1 MKKVFLLICLALSLA
16 ALQSCHKDD
25 EISIPKYPIEGLW
38 IGTYDI
44 IEAVESGNS
53 FYYSFFIRRD
63 DSIQVQGV
71 GADGNTYYA
80 IGTWSLSDST
90 FHASF
95 TTTNSGQ
102 SGVVQNATAI
112 YDKNKGLL
120 RDGRVASV
128 DQFFRASFNLSR
140 TN

>member
-1 MKKVFLLICLALSLA
+1 MKKVIFFISVTLCFAS
-16 ALQSCHKDD
+16 LQSCKKD
-25 EISIPKYPIEGLW
+25 EVSVPHYPIEGLW

-44 IEAVESGNS
+44 VEAVESGHS

-71 GADGNTYYA
+71 GADGHTYYA
-80 IGTWSLSDST
+80 IGTWTLNDST

-95 TTTNSGQ
+95 VTTNSSQ
-102 SGVVQNATAI
+102 QGVVQNATAI
-112 YDKNKGLL
+112 YDKKKGLL
-120 RDGRVASV
+120 RKGEVESV
-128 DQFFRASFNLSR
+128 DQFFKASFNLSR

>member
-1 MKKVFLLICLALSLA
+1 MKKVLLLISFALGLAT
-16 ALQSCHKDD
+16 LQSCKKDNVS
-25 EISIPKYPIEGLW
+25 ISKYPIEGLW

-44 IEAVESGNS
+44 TEAVESGHS

-80 IGTWSLSDST
+80 IGTWTLSDNV
-90 FHASF
+90 FHATFS
-95 TTTNSGQ
+95 TTNLSQ
-102 SGVVQNATAI
+102 QGVVQNATAI
-112 YDKNKGLL
+112 YDKNKGWLKN
-120 RDGRVASV
+120 GTVESV
-128 DQFFRASFNLSR
+128 DQFFKASFNLSR

>member
-1 MKKVFLLICLALSLA
+1 MKKALSFICIVLSLA
-16 ALQSCHKDD
+16 TLHSCSKDKV
-25 EISIPKYPIEGLW
+25 SVSHYPIEGLW

-44 IEAVESGNS
+44 IEALESGHS

-80 IGTWSLSDST
+80 IGTWSLNDST
-90 FHASF
+90 FNATF
-95 TTTNSGQ
+95 TTTNSSQ
-102 SGVVQNATAI
+102 QGVVQSATAI
-112 YDKNKGLL
+112 YDKEAGLL
-120 RDGRVASV
+120 RNGKVESF
-128 DQFFRASFNLSR
+128 DQFFKASFILSR